1 MWALLLEIG
10 LAAILVFI
18 AWRVWPKDAPKEKHH
33 DD

>member
-18 AWRVWPKDAPKEKHH
+18 AWRVWPKENPEEKRH